1 MGDESA
7 YLALASGEQLTVL
20 CLLSIMMG
28 MGKGGV
34 PGVSTSAVALNS
46 LLAPDIVGG
55 LEFATALQVPV
66 TFLSDITVVLNYYRH
81 AHWSI
86 VFSLLPFTVVGLGVG
101 IQLLGKVGKDAAKGL
116 VGGILL
122 LILLLNMMM
131 NTLKAREAAVAAKMK
146 KDDGDAKVGVKAG
159 AGASEASALGK
170 SIYFIALVGLLGG
183 FATILTNSMGPI
195 LNVFLLTRALE
206 PAQFVGTRSCFFTIV
221 NTAKMGM
228 RIYGGTM
235 SAEMLQLGSKLG
247 LLSIVGVFASKAVVG
262 RLSKATFMRMEYAL
276 MTFASVKL
284 LAAGLH
290 LKIPLVN

>member
-1 MGDESA
+1 MSDESA
-7 YLALASGEQLTVL
+7 YLAIAGGEQLPFL

-46 LLAPDIVGG
+46 LFAPDIDGG
-55 LEFATALQVPV
+55 MAFATALQVPV
-66 TFLSDITVVLNYYRH
+66 TFLSDITVVANYYRH
-81 AHWSI
+81 ADWGI
-86 VFSLLPFTVVGLGVG
+86 VFSLLAPTVVGLAIG

-122 LILLLNMMM
+122 LILLLNLFMEQR
-131 NTLKAREAAVAAKMK
+131 KQRKEAAKAAQAK
-146 KDDGDAKVGVKAG
+146 KDDDAKAEG
-159 AGASEASALGK
+159 EAEGPSALGK
-170 SIYFIALVGLLGG
+170 SPYFIGLVGLLGG

-221 NTAKMGM
+221 NTAKMAM

-235 SAEMLQLGSKLG
+235 STDMLALGSKLG
-247 LLSIVGVFASKAVVG
+247 LLSIVGVFLSKAIVG

-290 LKIPLVN
+290 LKIPLIN